1 MAKASVGEAEQDGH
15 QVTVLGSADGELEA
29 AFAIGVGMIGC
40 SLRHRGD
47 ELLGMRGGLRKYAET
62 GSSFGIPLLH
72 PWANRLSGFAYRVA
86 GREVELDPGTGPLR
100 LDEHGLP
107 IHGLLAASPHWE
119 VVESE
124 ADAQSARLVAHLD
137 FAAHREL
144 LAGFPFPHLLEQE
157 VVVQRGRLAVGTT
170 VRAGDR
176 PVPISFGYHPYLRLP
191 GVPRERWEVTLPVGR
206 RAVLDARG
214 IPTGDSEPV
223 DFQTGPLGERTFD
236 DLFDELDEPAAFVLA
251 GGGRRIEV
259 GFDAAYRFAQVYAPP
274 GQDFICF
281 EPMTAPTNALVSGDR
296 LELVQP
302 GGAYAAAFSIA
313 VT

>member
-15 QVTVLGSADGELEA
+15 RVTVLGSAGGELEA
-29 AFAIGVGMIGC
+29 AFATGLGMIGC

-107 IHGLLAASPHWE
+107 IHGLLAASPHWQ
-119 VVESE
+119 VVEAE
-124 ADAQSARLVAHLD
+124 ADPQSARLVARLD
-137 FAAHREL
+137 FAARREL

-157 VVVQRGRLAVGTT
+157 VELEDGRLSIATT
-170 VRAGDR
+170 LRAGDR
-176 PVPISFGYHPYLRLP
+176 PVPVSFGYHPYLRLP
-191 GVPRERWEVTLPVGR
+191 GVPRERWEVTLPVRR
-206 RAVLDARG
+206 RAVLDDRG
-214 IPTGDSEPV
+214 IPTGDGEPV
-223 DFQTGPLGERTFD
+223 DFQPGPLGERTFD
-236 DLFDELDEPAAFVLA
+236 DLFDQLDEPAVFVLT
-251 GGGRRIEV
+251 GGGRRIDLRL
-259 GFDAAYRFAQVYAPP
+259 DAGYPFAQVYAPP

-296 LELVQP
+296 LELVER
-302 GGAYAAAFSIA
+302 GGAYAATFSIA
-313 VT
+313 VA